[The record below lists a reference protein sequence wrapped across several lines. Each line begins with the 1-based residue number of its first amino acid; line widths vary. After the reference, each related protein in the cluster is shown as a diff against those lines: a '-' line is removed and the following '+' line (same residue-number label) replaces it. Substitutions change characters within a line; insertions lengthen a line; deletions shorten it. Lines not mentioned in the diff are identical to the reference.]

1 MSKNDRN
8 FKKDFGFQ
16 VSKLK
21 ISIIQYLKL
30 MTEKYGQ
37 KIENSDLP
45 FKMLKVEEN
54 ESPTF
59 CEIDLTYVSKEHL
72 IDSNNLYYSFQAL
85 NTESLA
91 ELVDNLESKYKQQY
105 GY

>member
-1 MSKNDRN
+1 MSKNDKN
-8 FKKDFGFQ
+8 FKKDFTSQ
-16 VSKLK
+16 VFKLEDK
-21 ISIIQYLKL
+21 IIQHLEL
-30 MTEKYGQ
+30 MIDQYGQ
-37 KIENSDLP
+37 EFENSGLP